1 MKITMLAVSL
11 AMVAA
16 GSTLSGCHPRPTHGD
31 VRVQDRAEVRIVF
44 TDRDRAI
51 LRDYYGRDYQHL
63 PPGLAKKGKVPPGHA
78 FRLRRNER
86 VPTSVAWQ
94 HLPREVER
102 RLSPLPKGY
111 VRIAVGADI
120 AIMNVQTR
128 VVVDLIEGL
137 RN

>member
-1 MKITMLAVSL
+1 MMIRMLAASL
-11 AMVAA
+11 ALIGLA
-16 GSTLSGCHPRPTHGD
+16 GALTACHPRPVHGD
-31 VRVQDRAEVRIVF
+31 EQVGGRYEVRVAF
-44 TDRDRAI
+44 SDRDRAI
-51 LRDYYGRDYQHL
+51 LRDYYGRDYQQL

-78 FRLRRNER
+78 YRMRRNER

-94 HLPREVER
+94 HLPVEVER

-111 VRIAVGADI
+111 VRIAIGADI

-128 VVVDLIEGL
+128 VVVDLVEGL